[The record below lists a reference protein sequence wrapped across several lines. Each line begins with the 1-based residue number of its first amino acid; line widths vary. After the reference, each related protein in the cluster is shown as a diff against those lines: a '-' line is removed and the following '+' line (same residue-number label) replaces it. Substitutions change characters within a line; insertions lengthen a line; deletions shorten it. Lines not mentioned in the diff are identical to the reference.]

1 VGFVRRAAEE
11 WEARVHAQSMACA
24 IDIAKCS
31 AAVST
36 TSTAAALKFLPSRS
50 TRAQISTIASSRDR
64 ACAEFN
70 HEALAD
76 IEAAAAATVTCKLK
90 LAIDRH
96 DHADDPMASHEIGI
110 EHDFHRNFEFEYL
123 LTDIDRAGI
132 EVDCEWEHVE

>member
-1 VGFVRRAAEE
+1 MGFVRRAAED

-24 IDIAKCS
+24 CAIDIAKCS
-31 AAVST
+31 VST
-36 TSTAAALKFLPSRS
+36 TSTAHAAALKFSPS
-50 TRAQISTIASSRDR
+50 TRAQISTIAGSRDR

-96 DHADDPMASHEIGI
+96 DHADDPMATHEIGI
-110 EHDFHRNFEFEYL
+110 ENDFHRNFEFEYL